1 MGVGVSFPH
10 PLVRSSSLLKAR
22 ARKGLFLYLFLHL
35 FVYACLFLLTL
46 LGQCSVCFDS
56 QSDSLW
62 GLGHTLALLWV
73 PISHV
78 NHANVGV
85 IVVKRVFVPN
95 SMP

>member
-1 MGVGVSFPH
+1 MGAGVSFPQS
-10 PLVRSSSLLKAR
+10 LVRSSSFLKAR
-22 ARKGLFLYLFLHL
+22 ARKGLFLSFFLHL
-35 FVYACLFLLTL
+35 FVYVCLFLLTL
-46 LGQCSVCFDS
+46 LGQCSVCSDS

-85 IVVKRVFVPN
+85 TEVKCVFVPN
-95 SMP
+95 SIP